1 MCIFAFDLDA
11 SCLITQIAF
20 CKGVIFGICP
30 ISRLLIDFDTD
41 AFALLVCFRLVALA
55 YCIAWDKVQKFLI
68 SKVGQNLKDGNL
80 KNDVSML
87 FLLS

>member
-1 MCIFAFDLDA
+1 MRIFAPDLDA

-41 AFALLVCFRLVALA
+41 AFAYLVCFRFKALA
-55 YCIAWDKVQKFLI
+55 YCIAWDKVHRFQI

-80 KNDVSML
+80 KNIVSML
-87 FLLS
+87 FLLG